1 MACLQRTVLPVFTRL
16 QSSTRAPARVMACAP
31 CIRVGST
38 TSLHT
43 GMYRL
48 APPHLPLLS
57 FALGK
62 GADAMK
68 RVVGLSGGRVLRGR
82 GRAVRVRAMEEEDRL
97 EMVMAEMPAEQQEAS
112 FETSAPVTPVLP
124 CTRAFV
130 AGASGGVGSKLVEEV
145 REPAGLWPSLLCC
158 GLCC

>member
-1 MACLQRTVLPVFTRL
+1 
-16 QSSTRAPARVMACAP
+16 
-31 CIRVGST
+31 
-38 TSLHT
+38 
-43 GMYRL
+43 
-48 APPHLPLLS
+48 
-57 FALGK
+57 
-62 GADAMK
+62 MK
-68 RVVGLSGGRVLRGR
+68 RVVGLLGGKVLRGR